1 MIKQSRSPFDLI
13 INQIWRNKPIAETWP
28 RSSMSRLFKR
38 SESATELNRLT
49 RKQLGVF
56 SPDSEASVNKST
68 ISDVETTAARWE
80 EVVEFMDKLGK
91 KPNHKCMNLN
101 NGHLS
106 TNDVIQLAALL
117 PYLPTLEELDLSWNE
132 SIGGALKVL
141 TNQLQHLPYLRVLE
155 LVSCQLSKLDIS
167 SLGDSIQLLAN
178 IEKIDLSW
186 NPDLGGNLSLLT
198 QKLHSCSTLKIL
210 KLVDCNLTAEDGV
223 VLGKSLSVI
232 TNLEILDLSMNKNVG
247 CGLAVLFQELSHASH
262 LQVIKL
268 CNCGL
273 TPESI
278 QDLGIS
284 LNHLPAIRKM
294 DLSCN
299 GIGGGFME
307 TATHLLNVTQLQV
320 FDVHGCSLIDDDISA
335 LTQII
340 PLLKNLQVV
349 NLGLNKNIG
358 DTMRHLI
365 ARIRFLPRF
374 KNLTV
379 NGCNLTKETIVELA
393 DTLPN
398 LTDLETLDLS
408 WNKCLGGNLGVL
420 FQMLENKTGL
430 QVLKLCSCNLTGQDL
445 ATLVSLSS
453 IGLLSSLKM
462 LHLTYNN
469 TVDDQSWVTFFQEI
483 NGLQELSE
491 LDIGLMPLSH
501 RDCSPWFTVLLSC
514 LSRLPSLVELGMH
527 HWVIT
532 ASQCELLD
540 AFNKHSKR
548 SIHFT
553 Y

>member
-1 MIKQSRSPFDLI
+1 MFNKFLLIQASKHHKKMIKQSRSPFDLI

-278 QDLGIS
+278 QDL
-284 LNHLPAIRKM
+284 A
-294 DLSCN
+294 
-299 GIGGGFME
+299 
-307 TATHLLNVTQLQV
+307 
-320 FDVHGCSLIDDDISA
+320 
-335 LTQII
+335 QII

>member
-1 MIKQSRSPFDLI
+1 MFNKFLLIQASKHHKKMIKQSRSPFDLI

-167 SLGDSIQLLAN
+167 S
-178 IEKIDLSW
+178 
-186 NPDLGGNLSLLT
+186 
-198 QKLHSCSTLKIL
+198 
-210 KLVDCNLTAEDGV
+210 
-223 VLGKSLSVI
+223 LGKSLSVI